1 MNKENIQK
9 WAEVYKNAF
18 ADRWDEQS
26 YKWEAAAAAARHW
39 NIEAPQLLLCFK
51 SSAELLGKKQPRL
64 LRPHGRR
71 MAYGM
76 LHEFIRLEEVAAR
89 DMFRGLY
96 ADAGRS
102 GVDERIACFVAT
114 VKEIKERR
122 RRLDQPQWH
131 RDFQAPATA
140 SVLLW
145 LHNPECYIY
154 AEPEW
159 MALALKEQG
168 FNYTGS
174 RRRLAYEEALAA
186 FVCLREVLNVP
197 QLGLR
202 EMLDSRLDAAKHYAD
217 PALSLLSN
225 DFLEFVGREVK
236 RLCVVDKKKDNANE
250 N

>member
-1 MNKENIQK
+1 MNKDSIKK

-26 YKWEAAAAAARHW
+26 YKWEAAAAATRHW
-39 NIEAPQLLLCFK
+39 NIESPQLLLCFK
-51 SSAELLGKKQPRL
+51 SSAEMLGKNRRL
-64 LRPHGRR
+64 LRPFGER

-76 LHEFIRLEEVAAR
+76 LHEFIRLEESASR

-96 ADAGRS
+96 AGAGRA
-102 GVDERIACFVAT
+102 GVDERLACFVSTAT
-114 VKEIKERR
+114 EIKERR
-122 RRLDQPQWH
+122 RKLDLPQWRKH
-131 RDFQAPATA
+131 FQSPATA

-145 LHNPECYIY
+145 LQNPECYIY
-154 AEPEW
+154 TAPEW
-159 MALALKEQG
+159 LAMALKELG
-168 FNYTGS
+168 FNYTGTC
-174 RRRLAYEEALAA
+174 RKLAYEEALAA
-186 FVCLREVLNVP
+186 FDCLREVLNTP

-236 RLCVVDKKKDNANE
+236 RLRVVDKKKDNVNE